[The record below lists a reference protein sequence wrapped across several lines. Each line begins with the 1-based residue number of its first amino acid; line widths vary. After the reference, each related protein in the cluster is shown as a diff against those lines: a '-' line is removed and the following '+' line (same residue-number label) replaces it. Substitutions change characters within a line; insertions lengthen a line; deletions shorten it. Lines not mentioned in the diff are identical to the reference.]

1 MQFQGADYSFE
12 VLPEPLSATPTYQV
26 LREGKVVFR
35 LRNQGDTWVEEAT
48 GAATAFVQA
57 LGAAI
62 RHENA
67 AIRDAA
73 IRQEEPAAGHGAT
86 GHKMSAASMHGE

>member
-12 VLPEPLSATPTYQV
+12 VLPEPLSATPTFQI

-35 LRNQGDTWVEEAT
+35 LRDQGEAWVEEAT

-62 RHENA
+62 QKEKTSNLTNPGIVFHK
-67 AIRDAA
+67 
-73 IRQEEPAAGHGAT
+73 HGV
-86 GHKMSAASMHGE
+86 